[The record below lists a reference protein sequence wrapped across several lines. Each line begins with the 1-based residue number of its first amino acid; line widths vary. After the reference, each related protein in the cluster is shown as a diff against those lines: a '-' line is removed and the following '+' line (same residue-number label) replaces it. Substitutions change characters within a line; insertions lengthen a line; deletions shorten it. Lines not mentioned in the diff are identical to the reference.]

1 MKKYFLL
8 PALVL
13 LLLFAVSGT
22 AQMTVT
28 GEVVEVVDGKTVVIL
43 IATGKV
49 KAELQYIDVPA
60 AGQQLHETV
69 TSHLRSML
77 VGKVVTYRAQTI
89 FKDRTIGRMLLNG
102 VDVSQQLLRDGAA
115 WHLPSRTSG
124 QEKSEV
130 AVYQSTESDARNE
143 KRGVWS
149 IAGLKPS
156 WEVRAEKAAAPG
168 PPQTTFASE
177 PKSVKPVVIAKAGYW
192 GDKNPALGNI
202 GALVNGYNAET
213 KSGYVGTSYLGVPET
228 ELDKAIGAKTAVDIT
243 YFYKED
249 EKNVRKGVYVITVV
263 SASTRWRFLAKN
275 DLYVIND
282 DKTTLIGKAKRT
294 TSTKDGTVQESLS
307 YTVKRSDIERIAN
320 GTQVLLRVGDYH
332 CQPLPMLQFM
342 LFNLLQVTQ

>member
-1 MKKYFLL
+1 MKTYSFL
-8 PALVL
+8 PAI
-13 LLLFAVSGT
+13 LFAMLVTVSAA

-28 GEVVEVVDGKTVVIL
+28 GEVVEVIDGKTVVIS

-49 KAELQYIDVPA
+49 KAELQYIDVPEP
-60 AGQQLHETV
+60 GQQLHQTV
-69 TSHLRSML
+69 TAHLRTML
-77 VGKVVTYRAQTI
+77 VGKIVEYRAQTI
-89 FKDRTIGRMLLNG
+89 FKDRTVGRMLLNG
-102 VDVSQQLLRDGAA
+102 IDVSQQLLRDGAA
-115 WHLPSRTSG
+115 WHIPPRASG

-130 AVYQSTESDARNE
+130 AVYSSTETDAKNE

-156 WEVRAEKAAAPG
+156 REVRADKAAVPS

-177 PKSVKPVVIAKAGYW
+177 PNSVKPVVIAKAGYW

-213 KSGYVGTSYLGVPET
+213 KSGYVGTSYLGVPES

-249 EKNVRKGVYVITVV
+249 EKNARKGVYVITVV
-263 SASTRWRFLAKN
+263 SASKRWRFLAKN
-275 DLYVIND
+275 DLYVISD

-342 LFNLLQVTQ
+342 LFNLIQVTQ